1 MATINTDIA
10 QKVDVIIR
18 ENNSAT
24 INLVITDTSGAAFD
38 LDSYSLTFKVYD
50 GMQTIISLS
59 NTSENG
65 VINGITNPAS
75 GNQFLD
81 STGKVTISFTPTVAS
96 VNPGVYKYR
105 LVLTKNATNVQTWM
119 YGKFKVNAN

>member
-10 QKVDVIIR
+10 QKIDVIIR
-18 ENNSAT
+18 ENNSAV

-38 LDSYSLTFKVYD
+38 LTDYLLTFKVYD

-59 NTSENG
+59 NTSEG
-65 VINGITNPAS
+65 GAINGITNPD
-75 GNQFLD
+75 GTVTLD
-81 STGKVTISFTPTVAS
+81 STGKVAISFTPTVAS
-96 VNPGVYKYR
+96 VNPGTYKHR
-105 LVLTKNATNVQTWM
+105 LVLTKGTNVQTWM